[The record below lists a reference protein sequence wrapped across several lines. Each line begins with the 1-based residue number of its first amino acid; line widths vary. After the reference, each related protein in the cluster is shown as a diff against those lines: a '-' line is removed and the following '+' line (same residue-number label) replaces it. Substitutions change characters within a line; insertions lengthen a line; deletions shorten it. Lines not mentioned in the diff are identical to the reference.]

1 MVEYNKVNLKL
12 SNLQLSKLKNVL
24 KNNNGTTLRID
35 KKNFNK
41 DELLH
46 ELFLTQGQLTKL
58 RDKVGNNISADIK
71 LSKAQIKKKKVRR
84 SFSINFREIFTK
96 INKTSYFTRKKHIT
110 SSWIK
115 CINVCYR
122 CCNSKKMYGSGPK
135 TTVVFSN
142 EDLNDMTKIVKALED
157 SDVLMKGVTKT
168 LKNDIKNVVIYQLYQ
183 C

>member
-46 ELFLTQGQLTKL
+46 ELFLTQGQITKL

-71 LSKAQIKKKKVRR
+71 LSKAQIKKIIKSGVALASILGRFLPKLIKPAISLGKNILPPLGLSASMSATDAAIQKKCMDQVQ
-84 SFSINFREIFTK
+84 K
-96 INKTSYFTRKKHIT
+96 
-110 SSWIK
+110 
-115 CINVCYR
+115 
-122 CCNSKKMYGSGPK
+122 
-135 TTVVFSN
+135 
-142 EDLNDMTKIVKALED
+142 
-157 SDVLMKGVTKT
+157 
-168 LKNDIKNVVIYQLYQ
+168 QQ
-183 C
+183 